1 MVGNMMILGFS
12 DYELQAKSLAGQLGM
27 RYACVQVHHFPDGE
41 NKLTL
46 PGSLPRDVIFC
57 RSLNLPNEKL
67 IELLFAAKTARRL
80 GAQHLTLVAPY
91 LCYMRQDEAF
101 HEGEVISQT
110 IIGEWLASLFDR
122 VVTLDPHLH
131 RTPEFSQA
139 VPAREA
145 VALTA
150 AGLIG
155 AFIARRIQHP
165 FVLGPDEESLQ
176 WAQAVAEPCGFD
188 FAVCTKERFGDADV
202 RVRMPGDNLQG
213 RHVVLVDDIASTGQT
228 LISVAERCLAQGAA
242 QVDVFVSHALFVGEA
257 VQRIRQAGVKE
268 IWSTDSVAHTSNV
281 IELAGL
287 LADALR

>member
-1 MVGNMMILGFS
+1 MMILGFE
-12 DYELQAKSLAGQLGM
+12 DYEPQAKRLAEQLGKP
-27 RYACVQVHHFPDGE
+27 YVCVQIHRFPDGE

-46 PGSLPRDVIFC
+46 PAGLPNEVVFC

-67 IELLFAAKTARRL
+67 IELLLAAKTARRL
-80 GAQHLTLVAPY
+80 GARHLTLVAPY

-101 HEGEVISQT
+101 REGEVISQT

-145 VALTA
+145 VAVTA

-155 AFIARRIQHP
+155 AFIAKRIQHP

-176 WAQAVAEPCGFD
+176 WVQAVAEPCGFD
-188 FAVCTKERFGDADV
+188 FSVCTKERFGDADV
-202 RVRMPGDNLQG
+202 RVKMPDDSLKG

-228 LISVAERCLAQGAA
+228 LIAAAEQCLAQGAA
-242 QVDVFVSHALFVGEA
+242 QVDVFVSHALFMGEA
-257 VQRIRQAGVKE
+257 VQSIRQVGVKE
-268 IWSTDSVAHTSNV
+268 IWSTDSVAHASNV
-281 IELAGL
+281 IEMAAL
-287 LADALR
+287 LASALR